1 MYKVLLVDDEGIV
14 LDSLKFIINKNFGE
28 SCEIRTAKTGRQAI
42 EIAQEF
48 VPDISFM
55 DIQMPNRYR
64 PFLFLGCRN
73 DRFWNAP
80 ENDLQY

>member
-42 EIAQEF
+42 EIA
-48 VPDISFM
+48 
-55 DIQMPNRYR
+55 
-64 PFLFLGCRN
+64 
-73 DRFWNAP
+73 
-80 ENDLQY
+80 